1 MANRKKSKSAGTYS
15 LASINPEAVQA
26 LEKARAL
33 LKPVETIYRWVDAET
48 QNVVF
53 GTRSQWEDYLASR

>member
-1 MANRKKSKSAGTYS
+1 MPKRRESKPAGTYP
-15 LASINPEAVQA
+15 LASVNPEAFKA
-26 LEKARAL
+26 LERARTL

-53 GTRSQWEDYLASR
+53 GTRAQWEEYLASR

>member
-1 MANRKKSKSAGTYS
+1 MANRKKSKPVRTYP

-26 LEKARAL
+26 LELARAE

-53 GTRSQWEDYLASR
+53 GTRAQWEDYLASR